1 MNCIALCVGAGG
13 PSLDSAREAGS
24 HGLKDLHLMDE
35 EAADAICRRF
45 TACMLRGLQVYQT
58 VVSEWTAESDDD

>member
-1 MNCIALCVGAGG
+1 
-13 PSLDSAREAGS
+13 
-24 HGLKDLHLMDE
+24 MDE